1 MDLHEIGGAM
11 MRRWYL
17 SLLAVVAATVVAF
30 LVSAQ
35 VGPAYVATSTLVP
48 MPPKSVIIAAKL
60 DKAYAPN
67 NPLLYLS
74 TLTNARDVLVS
85 SLGGSQIQT
94 TIAREAAGASV
105 SAAADIV
112 SGSPMINVTSQGAT
126 PDIALGGL
134 RAMDRVAG
142 STLRSVQDQL
152 NVEPDNR
159 VSLLTLVEDH
169 HATVKRKKQIEYT
182 VIAFAVCLLLFLL
195 IIAAVDGQGRK
206 RRRVRRARRRPTT
219 SPPKEATTDPS
230 SAAKVDAKE
239 RVAGKSQ

>member
-17 SLLAVVAATVVAF
+17 SVVAVVAATVIAF
-30 LVSAQ
+30 LVSAH
-35 VGPAYVATSTLVP
+35 VGPAYVAKSTLVP
-48 MPPKSVIIAAKL
+48 MPPKSVIVAAKQ

-67 NPLLYLS
+67 NPLLYLA

-94 TIAREAAGASV
+94 QVARQAPGATV

-112 SGSPMINVTSQGAT
+112 SGSPMINVSSQGAT

-142 STLRSVQDQL
+142 STLSSVQDQL
-152 NVEPDNR
+152 KVQPENR
-159 VSLLTLVEDH
+159 VSLLTLVEDNH
-169 HATVKRKKQIEYT
+169 PTTKRKKQIEYT

-195 IIAAVDGQGRK
+195 IIAAVDGQGRN
-206 RRRVRRARRRPTT
+206 RRRNRKGRRERATASTPDGAEPPPT
-219 SPPKEATTDPS
+219 P
-230 SAAKVDAKE
+230 KVDSKE